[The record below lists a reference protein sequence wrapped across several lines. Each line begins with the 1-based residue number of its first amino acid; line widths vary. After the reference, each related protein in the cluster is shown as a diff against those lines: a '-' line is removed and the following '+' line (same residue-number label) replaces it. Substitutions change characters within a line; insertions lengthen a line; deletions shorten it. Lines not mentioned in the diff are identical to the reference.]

1 MSTNKKYVGEEAARA
16 LAAGIGAATPRTWD
30 LTPDDLDS
38 VTSEEQD
45 RMVLMQFPTPASLK
59 AALADIKA
67 GDMLDASKLFEAS
80 PCHLTVTGVFRYEE
94 NGVVYCTVYASMTE
108 AGDGVAYYF
117 HIRNDTVDVVVLPLV
132 EPEPPKLSASAGGSS
147 WQYGA
152 IPNWGDLG
160 ERPSDWR
167 YYGIGSAAQPMDFKI
182 GDTFRT
188 PTLVPYGAPPSEAS
202 DDPADQASANY
213 AEGTIVG
220 TGKVQNVPYL
230 VVVGA
235 ARFGKKTNST
245 AKDDETITA
254 PGIFYITASNAAN
267 SPTYW
272 YVKFYP
278 LLNKWKELENIA
290 GEVSVIS
297 AGLGI
302 ADEKIKATR
311 DKLGG
316 MTNAVRPRV
325 IVGRL
330 PRIGSKGTHN
340 YYLTPVLR
348 HSDGTWIPV
357 NLNTRAFRKW
367 CGDANVTGPFII
379 EAVGLQRVYLSI
391 DPGNPKKDIA
401 PSMSPVNISVENGV
415 ATITKKTLGNISL
428 MPYGLFADM
437 AVYARVGHGGPNAND
452 SERLIVRY
460 DEEHGWVGCNVPWG
474 AGGFAI
480 DKLAPPTYAEV
491 VNVLF
496 NHDPRRNNNH
506 IQIQFRSR
514 AIPAAARLTASGAI
528 KKHHFWSYKKK
539 WGAVFR
545 VRRTHG
551 GRYGRTTDNPDTG
564 QRVKSPS
571 YAHRNF
577 GASDWHYYSVKWRVN
592 TGPDG
597 KKERQILKLRR
608 LG

>member
-1 MSTNKKYVGEEAARA
+1 MSTNKKYVGEEAARV

-38 VTSEEQD
+38 VTEEEQD
-45 RMVLMQFPTPASLK
+45 GMVLMQFPTPARLK
-59 AALADIKA
+59 ASLADIKT
-67 GDMLDASKLFEAS
+67 GDRLDASSAFGISA
-80 PCHLTVTGVFRYEE
+80 CHLTVTTVLRDDASDGTFYHVF
-94 NGVVYCTVYASMTE
+94 ASMTE
-108 AGDGVAYYF
+108 AGEGVAYYF
-117 HIRNDTVDVVVLPLV
+117 HIGNDNVAIVLLPLV
-132 EPEPPKLSASAGGSS
+132 EPDPSKLSASVGGSS

-167 YYGIGSAAQPMDFKI
+167 YYGTGSVAQPIEFKI

-188 PTLVPYGAPPSEAS
+188 PTLVPYGCPPSEAS
-202 DDPADQASANY
+202 DNPADQAAANY
-213 AEGTIVG
+213 AEGTIIG

-235 ARFGKKTNST
+235 ARFGKKQGATDKN
-245 AKDDETITA
+245 AETITA
-254 PGIFYITASNAAN
+254 PGIFYVTRPSTN
-267 SPTYW
+267 YW

-290 GEVSVIS
+290 GEILVIS

-302 ADEKIKATR
+302 ANKKVDSTR
-311 DKLGG
+311 DKLG
-316 MTNAVRPRV
+316 MLTNAAPPRV

-330 PRIGSKGTHN
+330 PKIGSDGTHN
-340 YYLTPVLR
+340 YYLTPKLQFGA
-348 HSDGTWIPV
+348 GTWIPV
-357 NLNTRAFRKW
+357 NLNTRAFRRW
-367 CGDANVTGPFII
+367 CGNAEIAEPFII
-379 EAVGLQRVYLSI
+379 EAVGLQRVYLSVA
-391 DPGNPKKDIA
+391 PGDYREDIL
-401 PSMSPVNISVENGV
+401 PSISPVNISVENGV
-415 ATITKKTLGNISL
+415 ATITKKTLGAINPS
-428 MPYGLFADM
+428 PYGLFADM
-437 AVYARVGHGGPNAND
+437 AVYARVAHSGPNTND
-452 SERLIVRY
+452 GNRLIVRY
-460 DEEHGWVGCNVPWG
+460 DEERGWVACNSPWG
-474 AGGFAI
+474 AGSFAI

-496 NHDPRRNNNH
+496 NHNSRRWNNY

-514 AIPAAARLTASGAI
+514 AVKPKGATATEVTKI
-528 KKHHFWSYKKK
+528 YHFWSYKKK

-564 QRVKSPS
+564 SRVKSPS

-577 GASDWHYYSVKWRVN
+577 GASEWHYYSVKWSTSV
-592 TGPDG
+592 GPDG
-597 KKERQILKLRR
+597 EKERRIAALRR

>member
-1 MSTNKKYVGEEAARA
+1 MSTNKKYVGEEAARV

-38 VTSEEQD
+38 VTEEEQD
-45 RMVLMQFPTPASLK
+45 GMVLMQFPTPARLK
-59 AALADIKA
+59 ASLADIKT
-67 GDMLDASKLFEAS
+67 GDRLDASSAFGISA
-80 PCHLTVTGVFRYEE
+80 CHLTVTTVLRDDASDGTFYHVF
-94 NGVVYCTVYASMTE
+94 ASMDS
-108 AGDGVAYYF
+108 ADDGIVYNFCIGNDNVA
-117 HIRNDTVDVVVLPLV
+117 IVLLPLV
-132 EPEPPKLSASAGGSS
+132 EPDPSKLSASAGGSS

-160 ERPSDWR
+160 QSSAWL
-167 YYGIGSAAQPMDFKI
+167 YYGTGSASQPRDFKI
-182 GDTFRT
+182 GDIFRT
-188 PTLVPYGAPPSEAS
+188 PTLVPYGSPPSVAS
-202 DDPADQASANY
+202 SDPADQASANY

-235 ARFGKKTNST
+235 ARFGKKPSAT

-254 PGIFYITASNAAN
+254 PGIFYVTHPSTN
-267 SPTYW
+267 YW

-290 GEVSVIS
+290 GEILVIS

-302 ADEKIKATR
+302 ANKKVDSTR
-311 DKLGG
+311 DKLG
-316 MTNAVRPRV
+316 MLTNAAPPRV

-330 PRIGSKGTHN
+330 PKIGSDGTHN
-340 YYLTPVLR
+340 YYLTPKLQFGA
-348 HSDGTWIPV
+348 GTWIPV
-357 NLNTRAFRKW
+357 NLNTRAFRRW
-367 CGDANVTGPFII
+367 CGNAEIAEPFII
-379 EAVGLQRVYLSI
+379 EAVGLQRVYLSVA
-391 DPGNPKKDIA
+391 PGDYREDIL
-401 PSMSPVNISVENGV
+401 PSISPVNISVENGV
-415 ATITKKTLGNISL
+415 ATITKKTLGAINPS
-428 MPYGLFADM
+428 PYGLFADM
-437 AVYARVGHGGPNAND
+437 AVYARVAHSGPNTND
-452 SERLIVRY
+452 GNRLIVRY
-460 DEEHGWVGCNVPWG
+460 DEERGWVACNSPWG
-474 AGGFAI
+474 TGSFAI

-496 NHDPRRNNNH
+496 NHNSRRWNNY

-514 AIPAAARLTASGAI
+514 AVKPKGATATEAT
-528 KKHHFWSYKKK
+528 KKYHFWSYKKK

-564 QRVKSPS
+564 SRVKSPS

-577 GASDWHYYSVKWRVN
+577 GASEWHYYSVKWSTSV
-592 TGPDG
+592 GPDG
-597 KKERQILKLRR
+597 KKERRIAALRR

>member
-30 LTPDDLDS
+30 FTPDNLDS
-38 VTSEEQD
+38 VTWEEQD
-45 RMVLMQFPTPASLK
+45 GMVLMQFPTPASLK
-59 AALADIKA
+59 AGLADIKA

-80 PCHLTVTGVFRYEE
+80 ACHLTVTGVLRNEE
-94 NGVVYCTVYASMTE
+94 NGVLYCTVYASMTE
-108 AGDGVAYYF
+108 AGEGIAYYF
-117 HIRNDTVDVVVLPLV
+117 HIRNETVDVVVLPLV
-132 EPEPPKLSASAGGSS
+132 EPDPQKLSASAGGSS

-160 ERPSDWR
+160 QSSCWFYTDH
-167 YYGIGSAAQPMDFKI
+167 GSSSMPHDFKV

-188 PTLVPYGAPPSEAS
+188 PTLVPYGCPPSEAS
-202 DDPADQASANY
+202 DDPADQAAANY

-220 TGKVQNVPYL
+220 AGKVQNVPYL

-235 ARFGKKTNST
+235 ARFGKKTGAT
-245 AKDDETITA
+245 AKDEETITA
-254 PGIFYITASNAAN
+254 PGIFYITSAN
-267 SPTYW
+267 GTGSSTFW

-278 LLNKWKELENIA
+278 LLNKWKELEK
-290 GEVSVIS
+290 VSDEILVVS
-297 AGLGI
+297 AGLGM
-302 ADEKIKATR
+302 ANKKIDATR

-316 MTNAVRPRV
+316 LTNAVPPRV

-330 PRIGSKGTHN
+330 PKIGSMGTHN
-340 YYLTPVLR
+340 YYLTPKLPFG
-348 HSDGTWIPV
+348 DGQWIPV
-357 NLNTRAFRKW
+357 SLNTPAFRKW
-367 CGDANVTGPFII
+367 CDNTENTEPFTI
-379 EAVGLQRVYLSI
+379 EAVGLQRVYLSMA
-391 DPGNPKKDIA
+391 PGDPKKGIA
-401 PSMSPVNISVENGV
+401 PSMSPVNITVEDGV

-428 MPYGLFADM
+428 RPYGLFADM
-437 AVYARVGHGGPNAND
+437 AVYARVGHDGPNAND
-452 SERLIVRY
+452 SQRLIVRY

-480 DKLAPPTYAEV
+480 DKFAPPTYAEV
-491 VNVLF
+491 VQALYAP
-496 NHDPRRNNNH
+496 HKRNTKNR

-514 AIPAAARLTASGAI
+514 AVLPKGSAATDAA
-528 KKHHFWSYKKK
+528 KKYHFWSYKKR

-545 VRRTHG
+545 VRRTYG
-551 GRYGRTTDNPDTG
+551 KRYGRTTDNPDTG

-577 GASDWHYYSVKWRVN
+577 GASDWHYYSVKWMVT

>member
-1 MSTNKKYVGEEAARA
+1 MSTNKKYVGEDAARV
-16 LAAGIGAATPRTWD
+16 LAAGIGVATPRTWD

-38 VTSEEQD
+38 VTVEEQD
-45 RMVLMQFPTPASLK
+45 GMVLMQFPTPAGLK
-59 AALADIKA
+59 AGLADIKA
-67 GDMLDASKLFEAS
+67 GDRLDASKIFEAS
-80 PCHLTVTGVFRYEE
+80 ACHLTVTGVLRNEE
-94 NGVVYCTVYASMTE
+94 SGVLYCTVYASMTE
-108 AGDGVAYYF
+108 AGEGVAYYF
-117 HIRNDTVDVVVLPLV
+117 HIRNETVDVVVLPLV
-132 EPEPPKLSASAGGSS
+132 EPDPQKLSASVGGSS

-160 ERPSDWR
+160 NSSNWF
-167 YYGIGSAAQPMDFKI
+167 YYGTGSASQPRDFKI

-188 PTLVPYGAPPSEAS
+188 PTLVPYGCPPSEAS

-235 ARFGKKTNST
+235 ARFGKNTSAT

-254 PGIFYITASNAAN
+254 PGIFYITASNADN

-278 LLNKWKELENIA
+278 LLNKWKELEKIA
-290 GEVSVIS
+290 DEILVIS

-302 ADEKIKATR
+302 ANKKIQKTR
-311 DKLGG
+311 GKVAAL
-316 MTNAVRPRV
+316 TNAARPRV

-340 YYLTPVLR
+340 YYLTPKLQYC
-348 HSDGTWIPV
+348 DGSWIPV
-357 NLNTRAFRKW
+357 SLNTRAFLKW
-367 CGDANVTGPFII
+367 CGNAEITEPFII
-379 EAVGLQRVYLSI
+379 NAVGLQRVYLSMA
-391 DPGNPKKDIA
+391 PGDPKKDIA

-428 MPYGLFADM
+428 WPYGLFADM
-437 AVYARVGHGGPNAND
+437 AVYARAGHDGPNAND
-452 SERLIVRY
+452 SKRLIVRY

-496 NHDPRRNNNH
+496 NHNPRRNNNH

-514 AIPAAARLTASGAI
+514 AVKPKGVTASEAI
-528 KKHHFWSYKKK
+528 KKYHFWSYKKE

-564 QRVKSPS
+564 SRVKSPS

>member
-1 MSTNKKYVGEEAARA
+1 MSTNKKYVGEEAARV

-38 VTSEEQD
+38 VTEEEQD
-45 RMVLMQFPTPASLK
+45 GMVLMQFPTPARLK
-59 AALADIKA
+59 ASLADIKT
-67 GDMLDASKLFEAS
+67 GDRLDASSAFGISA
-80 PCHLTVTGVFRYEE
+80 CHLTVTTVLRDDASDGTFYHVF
-94 NGVVYCTVYASMTE
+94 ASMDS
-108 AGDGVAYYF
+108 ADDGIVYNLCIGNDNVA
-117 HIRNDTVDVVVLPLV
+117 IVLLPLV
-132 EPEPPKLSASAGGSS
+132 EPDPSKLSASAGGSS

-167 YYGIGSAAQPMDFKI
+167 YYGTGSAAQPIEFKI

-188 PTLVPYGAPPSEAS
+188 PTLVPYGCPPSEAS

-230 VVVGA
+230 VAVGA
-235 ARFGKKTNST
+235 ARFGKKTSST

-254 PGIFYITASNAAN
+254 PGIFYVTRPSTN
-267 SPTYW
+267 YW

-278 LLNKWKELENIA
+278 LLNKWAELEKIA
-290 GEVSVIS
+290 GEILVIS

-302 ADEKIKATR
+302 AEEKINVTR

-316 MTNAVRPRV
+316 FINAVRPRV

-340 YYLTPVLR
+340 YYLTPKLPYSQLR
-348 HSDGTWIPV
+348 DIPGSRIPV

-367 CGDANVTGPFII
+367 CGDAEVTEPFII

-391 DPGNPKKDIA
+391 APIDPREDIE
-401 PSMSPVNISVENGV
+401 PELSPLNISVEDGV
-415 ATITKKTLGNISL
+415 ATITKKTLGAINPS
-428 MPYGLFADM
+428 PYGLFADM
-437 AVYARVGHGGPNAND
+437 NVFLDIPDSGPG
-452 SERLIVRY
+452 SGRLIVRY
-460 DEEHGWVGCNVPWG
+460 DEVRGLVACHFPGR
-474 AGGFAI
+474 AGSFAI
-480 DKLAPPTYAEV
+480 DKLTPPTYAEV

-496 NHDPRRNNNH
+496 NHNSRRRNNY

-514 AIPAAARLTASGAI
+514 AVKPKGATATEAT
-528 KKHHFWSYKKK
+528 KKYHFWSYKKK

-551 GRYGRTTDNPDTG
+551 GRYSRTTDNPDTG
-564 QRVKSPS
+564 SRVKSPS

-577 GASDWHYYSVKWRVN
+577 GASEWHYYSVKWSTCV
-592 TGPDG
+592 GADG
-597 KKERQILKLRR
+597 KKGRSIAALRR

>member
-1 MSTNKKYVGEEAARA
+1 MSTNKKYVGEEAARV

-38 VTSEEQD
+38 VTEEEQD
-45 RMVLMQFPTPASLK
+45 GMVLMQFPTPARLK
-59 AALADIKA
+59 ASLADIKT
-67 GDMLDASKLFEAS
+67 GDRLDASSAFGISA
-80 PCHLTVTGVFRYEE
+80 CHLTVTTVLRDDASDGTFYHVF
-94 NGVVYCTVYASMTE
+94 ASMDS
-108 AGDGVAYYF
+108 ADDGIVYNFCIGNDNVA
-117 HIRNDTVDVVVLPLV
+117 IVLLPLV
-132 EPEPPKLSASAGGSS
+132 EPDPSKLSPSAGGSS

-167 YYGIGSAAQPMDFKI
+167 YYGTGSVAQPIEFKI

-188 PTLVPYGAPPSEAS
+188 PTLVPYGCPPSEAS
-202 DDPADQASANY
+202 DDPADQAAANY
-213 AEGTIVG
+213 AEGTIIG

-235 ARFGKKTNST
+235 ARFGKKTSAT

-254 PGIFYITASNAAN
+254 PGIFYVTRPSTN
-267 SPTYW
+267 YW

-290 GEVSVIS
+290 GEILVIS

-302 ADEKIKATR
+302 ANKKVDSTR
-311 DKLGG
+311 DKLG
-316 MTNAVRPRV
+316 MLTNAAPPRV

-330 PRIGSKGTHN
+330 PKIGSDGTHN
-340 YYLTPVLR
+340 YYLTPKLQFGA
-348 HSDGTWIPV
+348 GTWIPV
-357 NLNTRAFRKW
+357 NLNTRAFRRW
-367 CGDANVTGPFII
+367 CGNAEIAEPFII
-379 EAVGLQRVYLSI
+379 EAVGLQRVYLSVAPG
-391 DPGNPKKDIA
+391 DPRKDIA
-401 PSMSPVNISVENGV
+401 PSMSPLNISVENGV
-415 ATITKKTLGNISL
+415 ATITKKTFGAINPS
-428 MPYGLFADM
+428 PYGLFADM
-437 AVYARVGHGGPNAND
+437 AVYARVAHSGPNTND
-452 SERLIVRY
+452 GNRLIVRY
-460 DEEHGWVGCNVPWG
+460 DEERGWVACNSPWG
-474 AGGFAI
+474 AGSFAI

-496 NHDPRRNNNH
+496 NHNPRRWNNY
-506 IQIQFRSR
+506 IQIQFRSK
-514 AIPAAARLTASGAI
+514 AVKPKGATI
-528 KKHHFWSYKKK
+528 TEATKKYHFWSYKKK

-564 QRVKSPS
+564 SRVKSPS

-577 GASDWHYYSVKWRVN
+577 GASEWHYYSVKWSTSV
-592 TGPDG
+592 GPDG
-597 KKERQILKLRR
+597 KKERRIAALRR

>member
-1 MSTNKKYVGEEAARA
+1 MSTNKKYVGEEAAQV

-30 LTPDDLDS
+30 LTPNDLES
-38 VTSEEQD
+38 VTTEELD
-45 RMVLMQFPTPASLK
+45 GMVLMQFPTPARLK
-59 AALADIKA
+59 AALADIKT
-67 GDMLDASKLFEAS
+67 GDRLDASKIFEAS
-80 PCHLTVTGVFRYEE
+80 ACHLTVMGVLRNEE

-108 AGDGVAYYF
+108 AGEGVAYYF

-167 YYGIGSAAQPMDFKI
+167 YYGTGSAAQPIDFKI

-188 PTLVPYGAPPSEAS
+188 PTLVPYGCPPSVAS
-202 DDPADQASANY
+202 DDPTDQAAANY

-235 ARFGKKTNST
+235 ARFGKKTSAT
-245 AKDDETITA
+245 DKDAETITA
-254 PGIFYITASNAAN
+254 PGIFYITTSKDAN

-278 LLNKWKELENIA
+278 LLNKWGELENIA
-290 GEVSVIS
+290 GEISVIS
-297 AGLGI
+297 EGLGM
-302 ADEKIKATR
+302 ADDKINATR

-330 PRIGSKGTHN
+330 PKIGSKGTHN
-340 YYLTPVLR
+340 YYLTPKLQF
-348 HSDGTWIPV
+348 SAGTWIPV
-357 NLNTRAFRKW
+357 NLNTRAFRRW
-367 CGDANVTGPFII
+367 CGNAEIAEPFII
-379 EAVGLQRVYLSI
+379 EAVGLQRVYLSVA
-391 DPGNPKKDIA
+391 PGDHREDIL
-401 PSMSPVNISVENGV
+401 PSISPVNISVEDGV
-415 ATITKKTLGNISL
+415 ATITKKTLGAINPS
-428 MPYGLFADM
+428 PYGLFADM
-437 AVYARVGHGGPNAND
+437 AVYARGAHSGPNTND
-452 SERLIVRY
+452 GNRLIVRY
-460 DEEHGWVGCNVPWG
+460 DEERGWVACNSPWG
-474 AGGFAI
+474 AGSFAI
-480 DKLAPPTYAEV
+480 DKLTPPTYAEV
-491 VNVLF
+491 VNVLL
-496 NHDPRRNNNH
+496 NHNPRRRNNY

-514 AIPAAARLTASGAI
+514 AVKPKGATATEAT
-528 KKHHFWSYKKK
+528 KKYHFWSYKKK

-551 GRYGRTTDNPDTG
+551 GRYGRTTNNPDAG
-564 QRVKSPS
+564 SRVKSPS

-577 GASDWHYYSVKWRVN
+577 GASEWHYYSVKWSTCV
-592 TGPDG
+592 GADG
-597 KKERQILKLRR
+597 KKGRSIAALRR

>member
-1 MSTNKKYVGEEAARA
+1 MSTNKKYVGEEAARV

-38 VTSEEQD
+38 VTEEEQD
-45 RMVLMQFPTPASLK
+45 GMVLMQFPTPARLK
-59 AALADIKA
+59 ASLADIKT
-67 GDMLDASKLFEAS
+67 GDRLDASSAFGISA
-80 PCHLTVTGVFRYEE
+80 CHLTVTTVLRDDASDGTFYHVF
-94 NGVVYCTVYASMTE
+94 ASMDS
-108 AGDGVAYYF
+108 ADDGIVYNFCIGNDNVA
-117 HIRNDTVDVVVLPLV
+117 IVLLPLV
-132 EPEPPKLSASAGGSS
+132 EPDPSKLSPSAGGSS

-167 YYGIGSAAQPMDFKI
+167 YYGTGSVAQPIEFKI

-188 PTLVPYGAPPSEAS
+188 PTLVPYGCPPSEAS
-202 DDPADQASANY
+202 DNPADQAAANY
-213 AEGTIVG
+213 AEGTIIG

-235 ARFGKKTNST
+235 ARFGKKQGATD
-245 AKDDETITA
+245 KDAETITA
-254 PGIFYITASNAAN
+254 PGIFYVTRPSTN
-267 SPTYW
+267 YW

-290 GEVSVIS
+290 GEILVIS

-302 ADEKIKATR
+302 ANKKVDSTR
-311 DKLGG
+311 DKLG
-316 MTNAVRPRV
+316 MLTNAAPPRV

-330 PRIGSKGTHN
+330 PKIGSDGTHN
-340 YYLTPVLR
+340 YYLTPKLQFGA
-348 HSDGTWIPV
+348 GTWIPV
-357 NLNTRAFRKW
+357 NLNTRAFRRW
-367 CGDANVTGPFII
+367 CGNAEIAEPFII
-379 EAVGLQRVYLSI
+379 EAVGLQRVYLSVA
-391 DPGNPKKDIA
+391 PGDYREDIL
-401 PSMSPVNISVENGV
+401 PSISPVNISVENGV
-415 ATITKKTLGNISL
+415 ATITKKTLGAINPS
-428 MPYGLFADM
+428 PYGLFADM
-437 AVYARVGHGGPNAND
+437 AVYARVAHSGPNTND
-452 SERLIVRY
+452 GNRLIVRY
-460 DEEHGWVGCNVPWG
+460 DEERGWVACNSPWG
-474 AGGFAI
+474 AGSFAI

-496 NHDPRRNNNH
+496 NHNSRRRNNY

-514 AIPAAARLTASGAI
+514 AVKPKGATATEAT
-528 KKHHFWSYKKK
+528 KKYHFWSYKKK

-564 QRVKSPS
+564 SRVKSPS

-577 GASDWHYYSVKWRVN
+577 GASEWHYYSVKWSTSV
-592 TGPDG
+592 GPDG
-597 KKERQILKLRR
+597 KKERRIAALRR

>member
-1 MSTNKKYVGEEAARA
+1 MSTNKKYVGEEAARV

-38 VTSEEQD
+38 VTEEEQD
-45 RMVLMQFPTPASLK
+45 GMVLMQFPTPARLK
-59 AALADIKA
+59 DSLADIKT
-67 GDMLDASKLFEAS
+67 GDRLDASSAFGISA
-80 PCHLTVTGVFRYEE
+80 CHLTVTTVLRDDASDGTFYHVF
-94 NGVVYCTVYASMTE
+94 ASMDS
-108 AGDGVAYYF
+108 ADDGIVYNFCIGNDNVA
-117 HIRNDTVDVVVLPLV
+117 IVLLPLV
-132 EPEPPKLSASAGGSS
+132 EPDPSKLSASAGGSS

-167 YYGIGSAAQPMDFKI
+167 YYGTGSAAQPIEFKI

-188 PTLVPYGAPPSEAS
+188 PTLVPYGCPPSETS
-202 DDPADQASANY
+202 DDPADQAAANY
-213 AEGTIVG
+213 AEGTIIG

-235 ARFGKKTNST
+235 ARFGKKQGATD
-245 AKDDETITA
+245 KDAETITA
-254 PGIFYITASNAAN
+254 PGIFYVTRPSTN
-267 SPTYW
+267 SW

-290 GEVSVIS
+290 GEILVIS

-302 ADEKIKATR
+302 ANKKVDSTR
-311 DKLGG
+311 DKLG
-316 MTNAVRPRV
+316 MLTNAAPPRV

-330 PRIGSKGTHN
+330 PKIGSDGTHN
-340 YYLTPVLR
+340 YYLTPKLQFGA
-348 HSDGTWIPV
+348 GTWIPV
-357 NLNTRAFRKW
+357 NLNTRAFRRW
-367 CGDANVTGPFII
+367 CGNAEIAEPFII
-379 EAVGLQRVYLSI
+379 EAVGLQRVYLSVA
-391 DPGNPKKDIA
+391 PGDYREDIL
-401 PSMSPVNISVENGV
+401 PSISPVNISVENGV
-415 ATITKKTLGNISL
+415 ATITKKTLGAINPS
-428 MPYGLFADM
+428 PYGLFADM
-437 AVYARVGHGGPNAND
+437 AVYARVAHSGPNTND
-452 SERLIVRY
+452 DNRLIVRY
-460 DEEHGWVGCNVPWG
+460 DEERGWVACNSPWG
-474 AGGFAI
+474 AGSFAI

-496 NHDPRRNNNH
+496 NHDPRRRNNY

-514 AIPAAARLTASGAI
+514 AVKPKGATATEAT
-528 KKHHFWSYKKK
+528 KKYHFWSYKKK

-564 QRVKSPS
+564 SRVKSPS

-577 GASDWHYYSVKWRVN
+577 GASEWHYYSVKWSTSV
-592 TGPDG
+592 GPDG
-597 KKERQILKLRR
+597 KKKRRMAALRR

>member
-1 MSTNKKYVGEEAARA
+1 MSTNKKYVGEDAARA

-38 VTSEEQD
+38 VTEAEQD
-45 RMVLMQFPTPASLK
+45 GMVLMQFPTPARLK
-59 AALADIKA
+59 ASLADIKT
-67 GDMLDASKLFEAS
+67 GDRLDASSAFGISA
-80 PCHLTVTGVFRYEE
+80 CHLTVTTVLRDDASDGTFYHVF
-94 NGVVYCTVYASMTE
+94 ASMDS
-108 AGDGVAYYF
+108 ADDGIVYNFCIGNDNVA
-117 HIRNDTVDVVVLPLV
+117 IVLLPLV
-132 EPEPPKLSASAGGSS
+132 EPDPSKLSASAGGSS

-167 YYGIGSAAQPMDFKI
+167 YYGTGSAAQPIEFKI

-188 PTLVPYGAPPSEAS
+188 PTLVPYGCPPSEAS

-235 ARFGKKTNST
+235 ARFGKKTSAT

-254 PGIFYITASNAAN
+254 PGIFYVTRPSTN
-267 SPTYW
+267 YW

-278 LLNKWKELENIA
+278 LLNKWKELEKIA
-290 GEVSVIS
+290 GEILVIS

-302 ADEKIKATR
+302 ANEKINATR
-311 DKLGG
+311 DKLG
-316 MTNAVRPRV
+316 MLTNAAPPRV

-330 PRIGSKGTHN
+330 PKIGSHGTHN
-340 YYLTPVLR
+340 YYLTPKLQF
-348 HSDGTWIPV
+348 SAGTWIPV
-357 NLNTRAFRKW
+357 NLNTRAFRRW
-367 CGDANVTGPFII
+367 CGNAEIAEPFII
-379 EAVGLQRVYLSI
+379 EAVGLQRVYLSVA
-391 DPGNPKKDIA
+391 PGDHREDIL
-401 PSMSPVNISVENGV
+401 PSISPVNISVEDGV
-415 ATITKKTLGNISL
+415 ATITKKTLGAINPS
-428 MPYGLFADM
+428 PYGLFADM
-437 AVYARVGHGGPNAND
+437 AVYARGAHSGPNTND
-452 SERLIVRY
+452 GNRLIVRY
-460 DEEHGWVGCNVPWG
+460 DEERGWVACNSPWG
-474 AGGFAI
+474 AGSFAI
-480 DKLAPPTYAEV
+480 DKLTPPTYAEV
-491 VNVLF
+491 VNVLL
-496 NHDPRRNNNH
+496 NHNPRRRNNY

-514 AIPAAARLTASGAI
+514 AVKPKGATATEAT
-528 KKHHFWSYKKK
+528 KKYHFWSYKKK

-551 GRYGRTTDNPDTG
+551 GRYGRTTNNPDAG
-564 QRVKSPS
+564 SRVKSPS

-577 GASDWHYYSVKWRVN
+577 GASEWHYYSVKWSTCV
-592 TGPDG
+592 GADG
-597 KKERQILKLRR
+597 KKGRSIAALRR

>member
-1 MSTNKKYVGEEAARA
+1 MSTNKKYVGEEAARV

-38 VTSEEQD
+38 VTEEEQD
-45 RMVLMQFPTPASLK
+45 GMVLMQFPTPARLK
-59 AALADIKA
+59 ASLADIKT
-67 GDMLDASKLFEAS
+67 GDRLDASSAFGISA
-80 PCHLTVTGVFRYEE
+80 CHLTVTTVLRDDASDGTFYHVF
-94 NGVVYCTVYASMTE
+94 ASMDS
-108 AGDGVAYYF
+108 ADDGIVYNLCIGNDNVA
-117 HIRNDTVDVVVLPLV
+117 IVLLPLV
-132 EPEPPKLSASAGGSS
+132 EPDPSKLSASAGGSS

-167 YYGIGSAAQPMDFKI
+167 YYGTGSAAQPIEFKI

-188 PTLVPYGAPPSEAS
+188 PTLVPYGCPPSEAS

-230 VVVGA
+230 VAVGA
-235 ARFGKKTNST
+235 ARFGKKTSST

-254 PGIFYITASNAAN
+254 PGIFYVTRPSTN
-267 SPTYW
+267 YW

-278 LLNKWKELENIA
+278 LLNKWAELEKIA
-290 GEVSVIS
+290 GEILVIS

-302 ADEKIKATR
+302 AEEKINVTR

-316 MTNAVRPRV
+316 FINAVRPRV

-340 YYLTPVLR
+340 YYLTPKLPYSQLR
-348 HSDGTWIPV
+348 DIPGSRIPV

-367 CGDANVTGPFII
+367 CGDAEVTEPFII

-391 DPGNPKKDIA
+391 APIDPREDIE
-401 PSMSPVNISVENGV
+401 PELSPLNISVEDGV
-415 ATITKKTLGNISL
+415 ATITKKTLGAINPS
-428 MPYGLFADM
+428 PYGLFADM
-437 AVYARVGHGGPNAND
+437 NVFLDIPDSGPG
-452 SERLIVRY
+452 SGRLIVRY
-460 DEEHGWVGCNVPWG
+460 DEVRGLVACHFPGR
-474 AGGFAI
+474 AGSFAI
-480 DKLAPPTYAEV
+480 DRLAPPTHAEV
-491 VNVLF
+491 VEVLL
-496 NHDPRRNNNH
+496 NHNPRRTNNH

-514 AIPAAARLTASGAI
+514 AVKPKGATATEAT
-528 KKHHFWSYKKK
+528 KKYHFWSYKKK

-551 GRYGRTTDNPDTG
+551 GRYSRTTDNPDTG
-564 QRVKSPS
+564 RRVKSPS

-577 GASDWHYYSVKWRVN
+577 GASEWHYYSVKWSTSV
-592 TGPDG
+592 GPDG
-597 KKERQILKLRR
+597 KKVRSIAAIRR